1 MPETA
6 CERNCLAAHTQVI
19 YLLFLTINFKGGP
32 MTNEQFRSQL
42 RSLIDPKTTTSV
54 KAISS
59 LFSIATQENLS
70 LLVVLIDDELQ
81 TLEAEG
87 LTFAHCAT
95 DWHDPVPSGC
105 SIYEIELSGFFFH
118 LIDNGYNGIGFIID
132 GAFIGIEWKDLMLPK
147 R

>member
-1 MPETA
+1 
-6 CERNCLAAHTQVI
+6 
-19 YLLFLTINFKGGP
+19 

-81 TLEAEG
+81 TLNADG
-87 LTFAHCAT
+87 LTFAH
-95 DWHDPVPSGC
+95 C

-132 GAFIGIEWKDLMLPK
+132 GAFIGIEWKDLMLPG